1 MAFNGIIDVVKADDL
16 TSFSTLPLY
25 TPGARHYS
33 SGNEYV
39 YIYNCDNSVVGTGKY
54 AVLELTAT
62 ATSGYTVTVTNASQS
77 GYFAGVAQNSIGT
90 ASYGWLMVK
99 GNSLISTDSG
109 EVSAATGVYLMLG
122 TDGGF
127 VAAPVTFTTAMLGAS
142 GIASKHGVTLNSF
155 ITGATSRARIFGS
168 VL

>member
-16 TSFSTLPLY
+16 VSFSTLPLY
-25 TPGARHYS
+25 SPGARHFS

-39 YIYNCDNSVVGTGKY
+39 YVYNDDNSVIGTGKY
-54 AVLELTAT
+54 AVLKLTNT
-62 ATSGYTVTVTNASQS
+62 ATSGYTVTVTNASQ
-77 GYFAGVAQNSIGT
+77 GGFFAGVAQNSIGT

-99 GNSLISTDSG
+99 GRSLISTDSG
-109 EVSAATGVYLMLG
+109 EVSQATGVNLSLG

-127 VAAPVTFTTAMLGAS
+127 VVAIATFATAPRHA
-142 GIASKHGVTLNSF
+142 VTLNSF
-155 ITGATSRARIFGS
+155 ITGATSYGRIYGS